1 MPTISKEV
9 KTMLLS
15 LYIRLPCCFK
25 KDATNALFANQKIA
39 ADVKPAVAVIL
50 QQARL
55 IWKFVFER

>member
-1 MPTISKEV
+1 
-9 KTMLLS
+9 MLLS

-25 KDATNALFANQKIA
+25 KDATNAPFANQKIA